1 MKKRFTHLQLLLG
14 IVCVLIGLTLIILL
28 SGAERYLGI
37 VFLVVA
43 IWFLVSELYSKV
55 STDDDNSF
63 RSPTRDKILQHQKK
77 R

>member
-14 IVCVLIGLTLIILL
+14 IVCIVVGLTFIILL
-28 SGAERYLGI
+28 SGAERYIG
-37 VFLVVA
+37 LVLLVLA
-43 IWFLVSELYSKV
+43 IWLLISELYSKR
-55 STDDDNSF
+55 SITDDNSF